1 MEPFNQRQRRAVNE
15 KGIVKPGLNEA
26 KVTTV
31 KDIPKHA
38 YQGSIGEATRQ
49 AILAAKKKYAPNG
62 QPVQLHYDNY
72 GQKFD
77 YAISGNAIEEYLNPK
92 QQAKSVNKGV
102 HLALAE
108 YIDLVINNSIEV
120 EEHPDYLKDDNNER
134 DGTRVNPHALMHRFY
149 GVAEVDGKPYRVM
162 TLLREE
168 KNPMVGNGIH
178 AYEATKIKV
187 LNDTSSS
194 TSNGVGSHPQF
205 VIGSSYPLANILQDV
220 EKSYDPGKKLLD
232 ESEKESKP

>member
-120 EEHPDYLKDDNNER
+120 EEHPDYLKNENNER
-134 DGTRVNPHALMHRFY
+134 DGTRVNPDALMHRFY
-149 GVAEVDGKPYRVM
+149 GVAEVDGKLYRVM
-162 TLLREE
+162 TLMREDARASE
-168 KNPMVGNGIH
+168 GNGIKS
-178 AYEATKIKV
+178 YEAKTIKV
-187 LNDTSSS
+187 PYNELSGTF
-194 TSNGVGSHPQF
+194 NGVGTPQ
-205 VIGSSYPLANILQDV
+205 GKPAAYPLANILQDV